1 MIRKE
6 FLESS
11 GNIFIM
17 MGCKQY
23 KKKFV
28 YEHEDMYI
36 TFILT
41 KSNFSE
47 AYYHEFNCTIKS
59 LHPGIKPSDITEK
72 DFDLLSYPRLRL
84 SPKTIAIKLSEVDAR
99 EYEKLLQN
107 SLEDFL
113 RIVNKKGLMLIKDY
127 EKNGCHGVPV
137 LLREN
142 TRELLS
148 KY

>member
-6 FLESS
+6 FLETS
-11 GNIFIM
+11 GNVFRRL
-17 MGCKQY
+17 GCKQY
-23 KKKFV
+23 GKKFI

-36 TFILT
+36 TFMLV
-41 KSNFSE
+41 KSKFSE
-47 AYYHEFNCTIKS
+47 SYYHEFNFTIKV
-59 LHPGIKPSDITEK
+59 LHSGIKPSEITER

-84 SPKTIAIKLSEVDAR
+84 SPKTIAIQLSEVDVL

-113 RIVNKKGLMLIKDY
+113 KNVNKKGLALIKDY
-127 EKNGCHGVPV
+127 EKNGCLGVPV
-137 LLREN
+137 ILREN
-142 TRELLS
+142 VRELLS